1 MTHLLLKEI
10 AEEKLRTPSEYGYI
24 QRVQQMAD
32 KSDGISLSFAHFIG
46 TGRIYPRDEYFRKY
60 GEDSK
65 GVNDDTQMV
74 VVYMGNE
81 KIDMLFNGTY
91 KTKLR
96 QGAKDVMI
104 EADSPKKL
112 ERGLYE
118 RVCNNIST

>member
-10 AEEKLRTPSEYGYI
+10 AEEKLRRPSEYGYI

-32 KSDGISLSFAHFIG
+32 KSDGVTLSFAHFIG

-60 GEDSK
+60 GRK
-65 GVNDDTQMV
+65 GKSVDEDTQMV

-91 KTKLR
+91 KTTLR
-96 QGAKDVMI
+96 QGAKEVVI

-118 RVCNNIST
+118 RVCNNLST